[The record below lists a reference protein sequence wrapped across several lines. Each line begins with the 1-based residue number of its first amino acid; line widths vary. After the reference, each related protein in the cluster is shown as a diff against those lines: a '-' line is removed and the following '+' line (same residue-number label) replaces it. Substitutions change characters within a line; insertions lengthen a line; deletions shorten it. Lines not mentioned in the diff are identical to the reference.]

1 MTRKGYLILNGGEA
15 FKPEMRAADRVWV
28 DWLRTQHRPRA
39 VVIPI
44 AALEKHQKIAYE
56 VTRYFRGMD
65 TNADYKLVTD
75 KNAAD
80 ARDTYQT
87 LDKVEI
93 IVLPDG
99 SPIRVVTELRG
110 THTEK
115 VLRQALLRK
124 AAVYGTAAS
133 AMALCE
139 RYWFAHKWPHGLN
152 LLPGVALLPHYN
164 VVAGRLPP
172 AQLLAK
178 LPEGVTLVGLD
189 QHTNL
194 IWRPDDVFEVR
205 GQGAVTIYRSA
216 VLQDR
221 YEDGDTFTLELPSS
235 PQTEPGAES

>member
-1 MTRKGYLILNGGEA
+1 MTRKGYLVLNGGEA

-28 DWLRTQHRPRA
+28 DLVRGKHRPRA

-44 AALEKHQKIAYE
+44 AALEKHQKLAHE
-56 VTRYFRGMD
+56 VTRYLRGLD
-65 TNADYKLVTD
+65 THADYKLVTD
-75 KNAAD
+75 KSTAD

-110 THTEK
+110 THSEK

-124 AAVYGTAAS
+124 AAIYATAAS

-152 LLPGVALLPHYN
+152 LLPGVALLPHHN
-164 VVAGRLPP
+164 LVAGRLPP

-178 LPEGVTLVGLD
+178 LPEGVTLLGLD
-189 QHTNL
+189 QQTNL
-194 IWRPDDVFEVR
+194 IWRPDGVFEVH
-205 GQGAVTIYRSA
+205 GQGLVTVYRSM
-216 VLQDR
+216 VIQ
-221 YEDGDTFTLELPSS
+221 EHHGDGDTFTLELPD
-235 PQTEPGAES
+235 PPEADA

>member
-15 FKPEMRAADRVWV
+15 FKPEMRAADRAWV
-28 DWLRTQHRPRA
+28 DLVRGTHRPRA
-39 VVIPI
+39 MVLPV
-44 AALEKHQKIAYE
+44 AALEKHQKLAYE
-56 VTRYFRGMD
+56 VTRYLRGLD
-65 TNADYKLVTD
+65 TSADYKLVTN
-75 KNAAD
+75 KSEAD
-80 ARDTYQT
+80 ARDTYET

-115 VLRQALLRK
+115 TLRQALLRK
-124 AAVYGTAAS
+124 AAIYATAAS

-164 VVAGRLPP
+164 LVAGRLPP

-178 LPEGVTLVGLD
+178 LPDGVTLLGLD

-205 GQGAVTIYRSA
+205 GQGKVTVYRSA
-216 VLQDR
+216 VIQER
-221 YEDGDTFTLELPSS
+221 HEDGETFTLERSISS
-235 PQTEPGAES
+235 EAEA